1 MIMKIPGSGSGN
13 GYYGHESV
21 ISYISDASELGNA
34 NDDLD
39 SPTTDGDFSEY
50 MWMENEEEFDKE
62 VMQQL
67 EEEALMEQC
76 IEAMLEDERE
86 MDGMQN
92 GSGNTNGSSE
102 NCPRSVSQENGVQTN
117 NSPSDIC
124 QNMENLRVHDDL
136 ARQSTLNPNA
146 AEFVPQRRSATLI
159 HGSKTT

>member
-1 MIMKIPGSGSGN
+1 MKIPGSGSGN

-21 ISYISDASELGNA
+21 ISYISDASDIGNG

-86 MDGMQN
+86 LDGMQN
-92 GSGNTNGSSE
+92 GAGNTNGSSE
-102 NCPRSVSQENGVQTN
+102 NCHPWTPPTENGVQAN
-117 NSPSDIC
+117 NSPADIC
-124 QNMENLRVHDDL
+124 QNMENLRVQDDL

-146 AEFVPQRRSATLI
+146 AEFVPQRRSASVSL
-159 HGSKTT
+159 GPKTT